1 MINILLSGALG
12 KMGKMI
18 TSCAEESEE
27 FNIIAGIDKIEEKT
41 GAFPIYSSTDNL
53 NVKADVIIDF
63 SHPSFLKMLLKYSLE
78 KKIPLVIGTT
88 GYNLDELNLIYDV
101 ANRIP
106 IIYLENYSLG
116 INAIKSVIKD
126 LEKYLTDFEINII
139 EKHHKTKIDKP
150 SGTAK
155 LFQKVLSK
163 DVNFYSIRTSNIVGE
178 HKIIFNYLDEEIE
191 ITHRAYSKRIFALG
205 AIKCAKL
212 IINKPPKL
220 YSYEELILGG

>member
-1 MINILLSGALG
+1 MKVFISGING
-12 KMGKMI
+12 KMGTILK
-18 TSCAEESEE
+18 EEILKDSELE
-27 FNIIAGIDKIEEKT
+27 LVGGLTRKVRDINFDYLDLEGLL
-41 GAFPIYSSTDNL
+41 PI
-53 NVKADVIIDF
+53 DVIIDF